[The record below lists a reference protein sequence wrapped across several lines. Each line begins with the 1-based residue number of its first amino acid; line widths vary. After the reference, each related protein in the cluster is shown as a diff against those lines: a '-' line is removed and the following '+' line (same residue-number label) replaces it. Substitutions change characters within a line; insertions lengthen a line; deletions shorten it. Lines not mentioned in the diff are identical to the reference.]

1 MKVLLQDVIDAIEQT
16 DSSHEFYYY
25 PLEEI
30 IFLVNDGQ
38 IVSDLEEL
46 QDKKLDDLD
55 DVISLPTQQ
64 ERNDYGI
71 MQDFIAQVD
80 DQTAYEWLTN
90 SIKGRGAF
98 RMFRATLN
106 RFDLTNEYYQ
116 FRDDAYEEIAINW
129 CNEYGIEYD
138 ASEVEYDEEIEDEVI
153 VPHSNKIKT
162 SIVEIN
168 KHNLASI
175 SYMVSDCYQ
184 EIHHITDPDLVQE
197 QFMEYLNSDNH
208 IYSLTVNGKAIGY
221 YVLVKQNDE
230 YLLKS
235 IYIRKEERRKGN
247 GSTLLKHA
255 EEIANYEHK
264 SLIMHVTATNE
275 IYMNL
280 LKKNGYT
287 TVEYIQIRK

>member
-16 DSSHEFYYY
+16 DSNHEFYYY

-71 MQDFIAQVD
+71 MEDFIAQVD

-221 YVLVKQNDE
+221 YVLVNQHDK
-230 YLLKS
+230 YLLES
-235 IYIRKEERRKGN
+235 IYVRKEERRKGN

>member
-46 QDKKLDDLD
+46 QDKKLDNLD

-64 ERNDYGI
+64 ERNDYAI
-71 MQDFIAQVD
+71 MEDFIAQVE

-106 RFDLTNEYYQ
+106 RFDLTNDYYQ

-153 VPHSNKIKT
+153 IPHSNKIKT
-162 SIVEIN
+162 SIVAIN

-221 YVLVKQNDE
+221 YVLVNQHDK
-230 YLLKS
+230 YLLES
-235 IYIRKEERRKGN
+235 IYVRKEERRKGN

-264 SLIMHVTATNE
+264 SLIMHVTPTNE

-280 LKKNGYT
+280 LKKNGYA

>member
-71 MQDFIAQVD
+71 MEDFIAQVD

-221 YVLVKQNDE
+221 YVLVNQHDK
-230 YLLKS
+230 YLLES
-235 IYIRKEERRKGN
+235 IYVRKEERRKGN

-264 SLIMHVTATNE
+264 SLIMHVTPTNE

-280 LKKNGYT
+280 LKKNGYA

>member
-16 DSSHEFYYY
+16 DSNHEFYYY

-38 IVSDLEEL
+38 IISDLEEL

-71 MQDFIAQVD
+71 MEDFIAQVE

-106 RFDLTNEYYQ
+106 RFNLTNDYYQ

-162 SIVEIN
+162 SIVAIN

-221 YVLVKQNDE
+221 YVLVNQHDK
-230 YLLKS
+230 YLLES
-235 IYIRKEERRKGN
+235 IYVRKEERRKGN

-264 SLIMHVTATNE
+264 SLIMHVTPTNE

-280 LKKNGYT
+280 LKKNGYA

>member
-38 IVSDLEEL
+38 IISDLEEL

-64 ERNDYGI
+64 ERNDYAI
-71 MQDFIAQVD
+71 MEDFIAQVE
-80 DQTAYEWLTN
+80 DQTAYEWLKN

-106 RFDLTNEYYQ
+106 RFNLTNDYYQ

-162 SIVEIN
+162 SIVAIN

-221 YVLVKQNDE
+221 YVLVNQHDK
-230 YLLKS
+230 YLLES
-235 IYIRKEERRKGN
+235 IYVRKEERRKGN

-264 SLIMHVTATNE
+264 SLIMHVTPTNE

-280 LKKNGYT
+280 LKKNGYA

>member
-46 QDKKLDDLD
+46 QDKKLDNLD

-64 ERNDYGI
+64 ERNDYAI
-71 MQDFIAQVD
+71 MEDFIAQVE

-106 RFDLTNEYYQ
+106 RFDLTNDYYQ

-162 SIVEIN
+162 SIVAIN

-221 YVLVKQNDE
+221 YVLVNQHDK
-230 YLLKS
+230 YLLES
-235 IYIRKEERRKGN
+235 IYVRKEERRKGN

-264 SLIMHVTATNE
+264 SLIMHVTPTNE

-280 LKKNGYT
+280 LKKNGYA

>member
-71 MQDFIAQVD
+71 MEDFIAQVD

-162 SIVEIN
+162 SIVAIN

-221 YVLVKQNDE
+221 YVLVNQHDK
-230 YLLKS
+230 YLLES
-235 IYIRKEERRKGN
+235 IYVRKEERRKGN

-264 SLIMHVTATNE
+264 SLIMHVTPTNE

-280 LKKNGYT
+280 LKKNGYA

>member
-16 DSSHEFYYY
+16 DSNHEFYYY

-46 QDKKLDDLD
+46 HDKELDDLD

-71 MQDFIAQVD
+71 MEDFIAQVD

-162 SIVEIN
+162 SIVAIN

-221 YVLVKQNDE
+221 YVLVNQHDK
-230 YLLKS
+230 YLLES
-235 IYIRKEERRKGN
+235 IYVRKEERRKGN

>member
-1 MKVLLQDVIDAIEQT
+1 M
-16 DSSHEFYYY
+16 
-25 PLEEI
+25 
-30 IFLVNDGQ
+30 
-38 IVSDLEEL
+38 
-46 QDKKLDDLD
+46 
-55 DVISLPTQQ
+55 
-64 ERNDYGI
+64 
-71 MQDFIAQVD
+71 
-80 DQTAYEWLTN
+80 
-90 SIKGRGAF
+90 
-98 RMFRATLN
+98 
-106 RFDLTNEYYQ
+106 
-116 FRDDAYEEIAINW
+116 
-129 CNEYGIEYD
+129 
-138 ASEVEYDEEIEDEVI
+138 I

-221 YVLVKQNDE
+221 YVLVNQHDK
-230 YLLKS
+230 YLLES
-235 IYIRKEERRKGN
+235 IYVRKEERRKGN

-255 EEIANYEHK
+255 EEIADHEHK
-264 SLIMHVTATNE
+264 SLIMHVTPTNE

-280 LKKNGYT
+280 LKKNGYA

>member
-1 MKVLLQDVIDAIEQT
+1 ME
-16 DSSHEFYYY
+16 
-25 PLEEI
+25 
-30 IFLVNDGQ
+30 
-38 IVSDLEEL
+38 
-46 QDKKLDDLD
+46 
-55 DVISLPTQQ
+55 
-64 ERNDYGI
+64 
-71 MQDFIAQVD
+71 DFIAQVE
-80 DQTAYEWLTN
+80 DQTAYEWLKN

-106 RFDLTNEYYQ
+106 RFNLTNDYYQ

-162 SIVEIN
+162 SIVAIN

-221 YVLVKQNDE
+221 YVLVNQHDK
-230 YLLKS
+230 YLLES
-235 IYIRKEERRKGN
+235 IYVRKEERRKGN

-264 SLIMHVTATNE
+264 SLIMHVTPTNE

-280 LKKNGYT
+280 LKKNGYA

>member
-71 MQDFIAQVD
+71 MEDFIAQVD

-221 YVLVKQNDE
+221 YVLVNQHDK
-230 YLLKS
+230 YLLES
-235 IYIRKEERRKGN
+235 IYVRKEERRKGN

>member
-38 IVSDLEEL
+38 IISDLEEL

-64 ERNDYGI
+64 ERNDYAI
-71 MQDFIAQVD
+71 MEDFIAQVE

-106 RFDLTNEYYQ
+106 RFNLTNDYYQ

-162 SIVEIN
+162 SIVAIN

-221 YVLVKQNDE
+221 YVLVNQHDK
-230 YLLKS
+230 YLLES
-235 IYIRKEERRKGN
+235 IYVRKEERRKGN

-264 SLIMHVTATNE
+264 SLIMHVTPTNE

-280 LKKNGYT
+280 LKKNGYA

>member
-38 IVSDLEEL
+38 IISDLEEL

-71 MQDFIAQVD
+71 MEDFIAQVE

-106 RFDLTNEYYQ
+106 RFNLTNDYYQ

-162 SIVEIN
+162 SIVAIN

-221 YVLVKQNDE
+221 YVLVNQHDK
-230 YLLKS
+230 YLLES
-235 IYIRKEERRKGN
+235 IYVRKEERRKGN

-264 SLIMHVTATNE
+264 SLIMHVTPTNE

-280 LKKNGYT
+280 LKKNGYA

>member
-64 ERNDYGI
+64 ERNDYAI
-71 MQDFIAQVD
+71 MEDFIAQVE

-106 RFDLTNEYYQ
+106 RFNLTNDYYQ

-162 SIVEIN
+162 SIVAIN

-221 YVLVKQNDE
+221 YVLVNQHDK
-230 YLLKS
+230 YLLES
-235 IYIRKEERRKGN
+235 IYVRKEERRKGN

-264 SLIMHVTATNE
+264 SLIMHVTPTNE

-280 LKKNGYT
+280 LKKNGYA

>member
-46 QDKKLDDLD
+46 QDKKLDNLD

-64 ERNDYGI
+64 ERNDYAI
-71 MQDFIAQVD
+71 MEDFIAQVE

-106 RFDLTNEYYQ
+106 RFDLTNDYYQ

-221 YVLVKQNDE
+221 YVLVNQHDK
-230 YLLKS
+230 YLLES
-235 IYIRKEERRKGN
+235 IYVRKEERRKGN

-264 SLIMHVTATNE
+264 SLIMHVTPTNE

-280 LKKNGYT
+280 LKKNGYA

>member
-46 QDKKLDDLD
+46 QDKKLDNLD

-64 ERNDYGI
+64 ERNDYAI
-71 MQDFIAQVD
+71 MEDFIAQVE

-106 RFDLTNEYYQ
+106 RFNLTNDYYQ

-153 VPHSNKIKT
+153 IPHSNKIKT
-162 SIVEIN
+162 SIVAIN

-221 YVLVKQNDE
+221 YVLVNQHDK
-230 YLLKS
+230 YLLES
-235 IYIRKEERRKGN
+235 IYVRKEERRKGN

-264 SLIMHVTATNE
+264 SLIMHVTPTNE

-280 LKKNGYT
+280 LKKNGYA

>member
-46 QDKKLDDLD
+46 QDKKLDNLD

-64 ERNDYGI
+64 ERNDYAI
-71 MQDFIAQVD
+71 MEDFIAQVE

-106 RFDLTNEYYQ
+106 RFNLTNDYYQ

-162 SIVEIN
+162 SIVAIN

-221 YVLVKQNDE
+221 YVLVNQHDK
-230 YLLKS
+230 YLLES
-235 IYIRKEERRKGN
+235 IYVRKEERRKGN

-264 SLIMHVTATNE
+264 SLIMHVTPTNE

-280 LKKNGYT
+280 LKKNGYA

>member
-71 MQDFIAQVD
+71 MEDFIAQVD

-106 RFDLTNEYYQ
+106 RFDLTNDYYQ

-162 SIVEIN
+162 SIVAIN

-221 YVLVKQNDE
+221 YVLVNQHDK
-230 YLLKS
+230 YLLES
-235 IYIRKEERRKGN
+235 IYVRKEERRKGN

-264 SLIMHVTATNE
+264 SLIMHVTPTNE

>member
-38 IVSDLEEL
+38 IISDLEEL

-64 ERNDYGI
+64 ERNDYAI
-71 MQDFIAQVD
+71 MEDFIAQVE

-106 RFDLTNEYYQ
+106 RFNLTNDYYQ

-153 VPHSNKIKT
+153 IPHSNKIKT
-162 SIVEIN
+162 SIVAIN

-221 YVLVKQNDE
+221 YVLVNQHDK
-230 YLLKS
+230 YLLES
-235 IYIRKEERRKGN
+235 IYVRKEERRKGN

-264 SLIMHVTATNE
+264 SLIMHVTPTNE

-280 LKKNGYT
+280 LKKNGYA

>member
-153 VPHSNKIKT
+153 VPHSNKIKI

-197 QFMEYLNSDNH
+197 QFMSYLNSDNH

-230 YLLKS
+230 YLLES

-255 EEIANYEHK
+255 EEIADHEHK

>member
-16 DSSHEFYYY
+16 DSNNEFYYY
-25 PLEEI
+25 PEEEM
-30 IFLVNDGQ
+30 IFLVNDNQ
-38 IVSDLEEL
+38 IISDLEEL
-46 QDKKLDDLD
+46 QNKELDDLD
-55 DVISLPTQQ
+55 DVISLPTQL

-71 MQDFIAQVD
+71 MEDFIAQVEN
-80 DQTAYEWLTN
+80 QTAYEWLTN

-106 RFDLTNEYYQ
+106 RFDLTNDWYK
-116 FRDDAYEEIAINW
+116 FRDDAYEEIAVNW

-175 SYMVSDCYQ
+175 SYMVNDCYQ
-184 EIHHITDPDLVQE
+184 EIYHMTNPDLAQE
-197 QFMEYLNSDNH
+197 QFASYLNSDNH

-221 YVLVKQNDE
+221 YVLAQQNDE
-230 YLLKS
+230 YLLES
-235 IYIRKEERRKGN
+235 IFVRKEERRKGN
-247 GSTLLKHA
+247 GTTLLKHA
-255 EEIANYEHK
+255 EEIASNNHK
-264 SLIMHVTATNE
+264 SMIMHVTPNNE
-275 IYMNL
+275 IYKNL
-280 LKKNGYT
+280 LNKNGYT

>member
-38 IVSDLEEL
+38 IISDLEEL

-64 ERNDYGI
+64 ERNDYAI
-71 MQDFIAQVD
+71 MEDFIAQVE

-106 RFDLTNEYYQ
+106 RFDLTNDYYQ

-162 SIVEIN
+162 SIVAIN

-221 YVLVKQNDE
+221 YVLVNQHDK
-230 YLLKS
+230 YLLES
-235 IYIRKEERRKGN
+235 IYVRKEERRKGN

-264 SLIMHVTATNE
+264 SLIMHVTPTNE

-280 LKKNGYT
+280 LKKNGYA

>member
-16 DSSHEFYYY
+16 DSNHEFYYY

-38 IVSDLEEL
+38 IVSDLKEL
-46 QDKKLDDLD
+46 QDKELDDLD

-80 DQTAYEWLTN
+80 DQTAYKWLTN

-221 YVLVKQNDE
+221 YVLVNQHDK
-230 YLLKS
+230 YLLES
-235 IYIRKEERRKGN
+235 IYVRKEERRKGN